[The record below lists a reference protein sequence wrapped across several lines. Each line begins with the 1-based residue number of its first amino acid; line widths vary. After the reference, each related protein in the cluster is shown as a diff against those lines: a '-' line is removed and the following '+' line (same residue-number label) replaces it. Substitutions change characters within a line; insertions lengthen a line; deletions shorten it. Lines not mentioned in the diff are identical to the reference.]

1 MKNKAITKLRELF
14 GKKEID
20 TKGDFKVSAYL
31 SIYNDWDILEETLKS
46 VAGYIDE
53 LVVVDGAYEWM
64 EGFVS
69 NLGWNP
75 ARSHDELYTII
86 ERSGIPYR
94 SISKTWKNEVEKR
107 IAGYA
112 ACDGDY
118 VWRIDADEIYFYHE
132 GQLDKFYE
140 SGMAVAEMEMPM
152 YLSPEYIVKDNNL
165 SKLPCQCFIF
175 NRALISPELH
185 LNYLWLVLTLDEL
198 PLGSQKTPFRVYER
212 PIAFNAHLTN
222 FRSTKTS
229 IVRGSFYNIN
239 WMRENGV
246 SWSDAHRNKILQD
259 PNVIFEDLSPTEFL
273 DTIKSGAFTVGLY
286 KLKSNETVIP
296 APLTASQIDTIR
308 PIFESFKNSL
318 KVQYQKNLTT
328 KCHLISNT
336 NIYFDLACLP
346 SSILQN
352 GFITL
357 KIDDRITHAA
367 AKVILT
373 SNSEPFFCE
382 IAPPLLSEE
391 KTVTVRFPSEVIT
404 SHVINVVLEL
414 SFGLADD
421 VRHTKFLIS

>member
-1 MKNKAITKLRELF
+1 MKNKAISVLGKLF
-14 GKKEID
+14 GKK
-20 TKGDFKVSAYL
+20 KKAFKRDFKVSAYL

-46 VAGYIDE
+46 VKGYIDE
-53 LVVVDGAYEWM
+53 LIIVDGAYEWM

-75 ARSHDELYTII
+75 AKSHNELYTII
-86 ERSGIPYR
+86 DRSGIPYK

-107 IAGYA
+107 TAGYA

-118 VWRIDADEIYFYHE
+118 VWRIDADEIYFYHQGNLE
-132 GQLDKFYE
+132 KFYK

-165 SKLPCQCFIF
+165 AKLPCQCFIF

-198 PLGSQKTPFRVYER
+198 PLGSQKTPFRVFER

-246 SWSDAHRNKILQD
+246 SWSDLHRNKILRD
-259 PNVIFEDLSPTEFL
+259 PKVIFQDLTPTEFL
-273 DTIKSGAFTVGLY
+273 ETIKFGAFTVGLY
-286 KLKSNETVIP
+286 KMKGNESVIL
-296 APLTASQIDTIR
+296 APLINSQIETIR
-308 PIFESFKNSL
+308 PIFESFKHSL
-318 KVQYQKNLTT
+318 KEHYEKSLTS

-346 SSILQN
+346 ESLQQK
-352 GFITL
+352 GAITL
-357 KIDDRITHAA
+357 KIDHSISHTA
-367 AKVILT
+367 AKVIIT
-373 SNSEPFFCE
+373 STTEPFFYE
-382 IAPPLLSEE
+382 IDPVIICDE
-391 KTVTVRFPSEVIT
+391 KTITVHIPNQAII
-404 SHVINVVLEL
+404 SHAINAVLEL
-414 SFGLADD
+414 SFGFTDD
-421 VRHTKFLIS
+421 VRHTKFLIC

>member
-1 MKNKAITKLRELF
+1 MKTKVIAKFRELF
-14 GKKEID
+14 GKKEIAI
-20 TKGDFKVSAYL
+20 KRDFKVSAYL
-31 SIYNDWDILEETLKS
+31 SIYNDWDILKETLKS
-46 VAGYIDE
+46 VTGYIDE

-64 EGFVS
+64 EGFVY

-86 ERSGIPYR
+86 ERSGIPFR
-94 SISKTWKNEVEKR
+94 SISKTWKNEIEKR
-107 IAGYA
+107 IAGYT

-132 GQLDKFYE
+132 DQLDKFYK

-152 YLSPEYIVKDNNL
+152 YLSPEYIVKDKNL

-175 NRALISPELH
+175 NRTLISPELH
-185 LNYLWLVLTLDEL
+185 LNYLWLVLTLDKL

-246 SWSDAHRNKILQD
+246 SWSDSLRNKILQD
-259 PNVIFEDLSPTEFL
+259 PNVIFEDLTPTEFL
-273 DTIKSGAFTVGLY
+273 DTIKSGAFAVGLY

-296 APLTASQIDTIR
+296 APLTDPQIETIR
-308 PIFESFKNSL
+308 PIFQSFKNSL
-318 KVQYQKNLTT
+318 KEQYQTNLAT
-328 KCHLISNT
+328 KFHLISNT

-346 SSILQN
+346 YSILQN

-357 KIDDRITHAA
+357 KIDHRITHAA
-367 AKVILT
+367 AKVIIT
-373 SNSEPFFCE
+373 SSEEPFFYE
-382 IAPPLLSEE
+382 IVPPLLCEE
-391 KTVTVRFPSEVIT
+391 KTVTVRFPNNVIT
-404 SHVINVVLEL
+404 SHVINAVLEL